1 MASDNHQYVWKQW
14 KKSLASG
21 QSVTLEKE
29 GLWNVTLQKSASLGN
44 AKALKDK
51 IRVHDFVVNSTMLG
65 TVFSFF

>member
-1 MASDNHQYVWKQW
+1 M
-14 KKSLASG
+14 
-21 QSVTLEKE
+21 TLEEE

-65 TVFSFF
+65 TVLKIILTAILLIIPTL